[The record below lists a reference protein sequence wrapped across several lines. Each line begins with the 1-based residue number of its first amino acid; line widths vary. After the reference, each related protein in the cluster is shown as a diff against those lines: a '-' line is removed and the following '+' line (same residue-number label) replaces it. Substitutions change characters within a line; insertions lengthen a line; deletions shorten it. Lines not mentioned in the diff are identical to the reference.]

1 MQGAFVWFYDLTAD
15 GFSLDDKRTPI
26 DANDIPDVLAKHPE
40 RVEGPNSY
48 RVPLARIFESDDLS
62 LAAGRYRP
70 VTVQAANHDKP
81 QDILAEVLALEDEI
95 AEKVKKLMGAIE
107 K

>member
-1 MQGAFVWFYDLTAD
+1 
-15 GFSLDDKRTPI
+15 
-26 DANDIPDVLAKHPE
+26 VLAKHPE

-48 RVPLARIFESDDLS
+48 RVPLAKIFESDDFS
-62 LAAGRYRP
+62 LAAGRYKP
-70 VTVQAANHDKP
+70 VTAQAANHDKP

-95 AEKVKKLMGAIE
+95 AQKAKALMKTVG